1 MNPPKVDYYD
11 IFYFETRMRD
21 MIQENMEKIR
31 LSAKQDKEEFEKLN
45 QDYERMQTRILELED
60 FCFPLVRKR
69 Q

>member
-1 MNPPKVDYYD
+1 
-11 IFYFETRMRD
+11 MRD

-60 FCFPLVRKR
+60 FCFPLVRKK